1 MPNGPSQAARRN
13 IDTIKPKN
21 PEGMTFGADDALR
34 WRTKGA
40 REQPDDALFTAA
52 TWTLQLGDWTSFK
65 ARARELF
72 AAIPPAV
79 LAADPAESEMEAF
92 RRALK
97 ISLAVVVFAADDR
110 REPQHIILQHLIK
123 SLHKGVL
130 AIEERSRGVDE
141 PLLRATRSSTSPR
154 ENQYTK
160 CVKTWCAMAGHALVS
175 MGISEKEAAGNVA
188 DIVNRH
194 KFLPPK
200 RSGIS
205 IGLRSVLNW
214 MARWNDGDL
223 KFPCYPEVEFGDAFH
238 LLDQG
243 NPNVARRK
251 LLKILTDRLNERK
264 NFQMYPLETSA
275 VS

>member
-13 IDTIKPKN
+13 MATIRPKE
-21 PEGMTFGADDALR
+21 PEGITFGADDFLR
-34 WRTKGA
+34 WRQKGA

-52 TWTLQLGDWTSFK
+52 TLTLQLGNWTSFK

-141 PLLRATRSSTSPR
+141 PFLRATRSPTSPR

-175 MGISEKEAAGNVA
+175 MGTPREEAAGNVA
-188 DIVNRH
+188 DIVNKH
-194 KFLPPK
+194 KFLPTK

-205 IGLRSVLNW
+205 IGPRSVLNW
-214 MARWNDGDL
+214 MARWDDGDL
-223 KFPCYPEVEFGDAFH
+223 KFPYQDEFGDAFH

-243 NPNVARRK
+243 RPSAARRK
-251 LLKILTDRLNERK
+251 LLKMLTDCLNERK
-264 NFQMYPLETSA
+264 NFQMYPPENSV

>member
-13 IDTIKPKN
+13 LGYCTPKN
-21 PEGMTFGADDALR
+21 PEGTTFRADDFLR
-34 WRTKGA
+34 WREKGA
-40 REQPDDALFTAA
+40 PKQPDDALFRAA
-52 TWTLQLGDWTSFK
+52 ELTLQLGDWESFK
-65 ARARELF
+65 ACARDLF

-79 LAADPAESEMEAF
+79 LAADPAESEMESF

-110 REPQHIILQHLIK
+110 REPQHIILQHIIK

-141 PLLRATRSSTSPR
+141 PFLRATRSPTSPR
-154 ENQYTK
+154 ENNYTK

-175 MGISEKEAAGNVA
+175 MGIPREEAAGNVA
-188 DIVNRH
+188 DLVNRH

-205 IGLRSVLNW
+205 IGPRSVLNW
-214 MARWNDGDL
+214 MARWDDGDL
-223 KFPCYPEVEFGDAFH
+223 KFIWRPDDFGDAFQ
-238 LLDQG
+238 LFDQG
-243 NPNVARRK
+243 KPSAARRK
-251 LLKILTDRLNERK
+251 LLKMLTDHLNERK
-264 NFQMYPLETSA
+264 NFQMYPSENSV